1 MKLSAKRTFYIMI
14 GVLVLLFALLI
25 TVTVLG
31 NSLLSKQAASLHA
44 VKLDV
49 RLIEEQQSAV
59 VRANRDIQ
67 KYTDLKSIADTIVP
81 KDKDQAR
88 SVRQIVALADVDKIP
103 ISSITFPAST
113 LGAAAA
119 PAAATTQGTT
129 STASTP
135 AATVAAPNITQAVPV
150 QGMNG
155 VYQTLITIQSSPSSP
170 IPYSSLISF
179 LKALENNRRTAHVD
193 NITITPNAK
202 NPQLLTF
209 QLGVNVFTKP

>member
-1 MKLSAKRTFYIMI
+1 MKLSAKRTFYIMAVALI
-14 GVLVLLFALLI
+14 VLFGLLI
-25 TVTVLG
+25 AVTVLG
-31 NSLLSKQAASLHA
+31 NTILSKQAASLHA

-59 VRANRDIQ
+59 IRANRDIQ
-67 KYTDLKSIADTIVP
+67 KYADLKSIADTIVP

-88 SVRQIVALADVDKIP
+88 SVRQIVALADSSSIP

-113 LGAAAA
+113 LG
-119 PAAATTQGTT
+119 
-129 STASTP
+129 TASTP
-135 AATVAAPNITQAVPV
+135 KSTSTTTTDSGAPTTPAPSITQAVPV

-155 VYQTLITIQSSPSSP
+155 VYQTLITIQSSSSNP
-170 IPYSSLISF
+170 VPYDSLINF
-179 LKALENNRRTAHVD
+179 LRTLENNRRTAHVD
-193 NITITPNAK
+193 NITITPNTK

>member
-88 SVRQIVALADVDKIP
+88 SVRQIVGLAGISAIP

-119 PAAATTQGTT
+119 PVAATQGTT
-129 STASTP
+129 DTTSTP
-135 AATVAAPNITQAVPV
+135 TTTTTAPSITQAVPV

-170 IPYSSLISF
+170 VPYSSLISF
-179 LKALENNRRTAHVD
+179 LEALENNRRTAHVN